1 MKNIA
6 NIYIILSFF
15 MYISFCSIMYMIVK
29 NRINLSFNKK
39 LEKIRPAFKAEVLK
53 QLNYVKSNEAI
64 SKMDIAYIREK
75 LNKKSYNRV
84 FNDTLEEFNKDKE
97 NRKYTKIYMENFE
110 DIIIKSIKKYKRK
123 DKTLKAY
130 LAKLLGEYRISNY
143 EISEFLL
150 SCLNT
155 KSMYLRVLSLESIAK
170 IGNIK
175 TFGSA
180 IEYISKEGKYTNNK
194 VFTDIL
200 NQFGD
205 EKFSLDKYLI
215 SKFETFNEDVQRVIV
230 DHFKNNKTEFAKY
243 KLLNY
248 LDKDISKEVNIS
260 IIRYFSSIKYEK
272 AKDKIIE
279 LLNSKDWEYRAVCA
293 TALKNYK
300 CEESKNAL
308 VKSIKDK
315 DWYVRYNSAMTI
327 LRFADYNLIYDL
339 LLESDEYVK
348 DILFYAMF
356 VNNKISYDEY
366 LRRSGKAE
374 VQYQC

>member
-29 NRINLSFNKK
+29 NRINIRFNKK
-39 LEKIRPAFKAEVLK
+39 LEEIRPEFKAEVLK

-75 LNKKSYNRV
+75 IDKKLYNRV

-97 NRKYTKIYMENFE
+97 NHKYTKIYMENFE
-110 DIIIKSIKKYKRK
+110 DIIIKNIKKYKRK

-130 LAKLLGEYRISNY
+130 LAKLLGEYRLSNY

-170 IGNIK
+170 IGNIN
-175 TFGSA
+175 TLESA
-180 IEYISKEGKYTNNK
+180 IEYISKEGKYINNK

-200 NQFGD
+200 NQFGRD
-205 EKFSLDKYLI
+205 KFSLDKYLI
-215 SKFETFNEDVQRVIV
+215 SKFETFNEDIQKVIV

-260 IIRYFSSIKYEK
+260 IIRYFSGIKYEK

-300 CEESKNAL
+300 CKESENAL
-308 VKSIKDK
+308 AKSINDK
-315 DWYVRYNSAMTI
+315 NWYVRYNSAMTI

-339 LLESDEYVK
+339 LLDSDEYVK

-374 VQYQC
+374 VEYQC